1 MLFFKQRN
9 KVISSFNFDQNHI
22 CLHKK
27 SIISALMIDY
37 LDLLS
42 LIPNIMIKKQIQS
55 KYVVGETGL
64 LLAPIE
70 NLLANSDK
78 KLLNGLL
85 IKLMGIWWITF
96 NLLVNCKTWM
106 YYANKLLIATGQYYV
121 LSQVFEFNKLKN
133 VLIKKPLIKPITFIN
148 V

>member
-121 LSQVFEFNKLKN
+121 LSQVLQFNKIQQKN
-133 VLIKKPLIKPITFIN
+133 KIIN
-148 V
+148 SFFYNHLFF

>member
-106 YYANKLLIATGQYYV
+106 YYANKLLIAAGQYYV
-121 LSQVFEFNKLKN
+121 LSQVLQFNKIQQKN
-133 VLIKKPLIKPITFIN
+133 KIIN
-148 V
+148 SFFYNHLFF